1 MKANTNYEKELLE
14 RVGRENPFRVPEG
27 YFDALP
33 DRVMGRINS
42 RRKRREPWRW
52 AVAAV
57 LAGCVACAALA
68 LFKNELGLAPQEE
81 SSMAVIVHAD
91 HMDEVLDC
99 NMVSNLYIENYLSEA
114 E

>member
-1 MKANTNYEKELLE
+1 MNTNPNYEKELLE

-33 DRVMGRINS
+33 NRVMGRING
-42 RRKRREPWRW
+42 RKKRREPWRW

-57 LAGCVACAALA
+57 FAGCVVCAGLA
-68 LFKNELGLAPQEE
+68 LFRNELGLVPQEQH
-81 SSMAVIVHAD
+81 IVHVE
-91 HMDEVLDC
+91 HMDEILDC
-99 NMVSNLYIENYLSEA
+99 NMVSNLDIENYLTEA